1 MHNKVRYYLQGTC
14 RNEGKRNGVHGIAN
28 STKTCG
34 SEDTLPLF
42 ITPASKR
49 FRNRFLRQRVTTPED
64 AGLRE
69 ILDHIMDHGIFL
81 EMSSRMRLLS
91 LPLRGG
97 RERLIIDW
105 SKTKI

>member
-1 MHNKVRYYLQGTC
+1 M
-14 RNEGKRNGVHGIAN
+14 
-28 STKTCG
+28 
-34 SEDTLPLF
+34 PLF

-49 FRNRFLRQRVTTPED
+49 FKDQFLRQRVTTPDD

-69 ILDHIMDHGIFL
+69 ILDRIMDHGIFL

>member
-1 MHNKVRYYLQGTC
+1 M
-14 RNEGKRNGVHGIAN
+14 
-28 STKTCG
+28 
-34 SEDTLPLF
+34 PLS

-49 FRNRFLRQRVTTPED
+49 FREEFLRQRATTPED

-69 ILDHIMDHGIFL
+69 ILDRIMDKGIFL
-81 EMSSRMRLLS
+81 EMSARMRLLGFS
-91 LPLRGG
+91 LRGS